1 MMKKL
6 GSLLIIL
13 LMFLLSGCSQKLT
26 ICPTYPKPSK
36 QVLDK
41 IKSLND
47 QNVNV
52 WMIEQYK
59 LNKKL
64 GVCNEL

>member
-1 MMKKL
+1 MKVIGKIL
-6 GSLLIIL
+6 ITFSLLI
-13 LMFLLSGCSQKLT
+13 FGGCAGETT

-36 QVLDK
+36 EVLNS
-41 IKSLND
+41 IKSLEDNR
-47 QNVNV
+47 VNE

-64 GVCNEL
+64 GVCNE